1 MPPAGNT
8 WIRMMRGTSIITDK
22 HGEYQPRAVVLQAKP
37 G

>member
-8 WIRMMRGTSIITDK
+8 WMRMMRRAMIIIDK
-22 HGEYQPRAVVLQAKP
+22 HGEYHPRTVVLQAKP

>member
-8 WIRMMRGTSIITDK
+8 WMRMMLGASIITDK
-22 HGEYQPRAVVLQAKP
+22 HGEYQPRAVALQAKP